1 MTSGSKLW
9 VLVALVMTAAMAVP
23 IRAAEQVPYKGWF
36 CAVPSGPA
44 SYVNFGQATHLGS
57 FQGTAGN
64 VVSQPDGTLTGDYT
78 FVAPDGS
85 SISGSWHV
93 IPTGAPVNGYLPFV
107 EPFTITSGTGR
118 FAGATGTGTAVGSLE
133 LATGNV
139 CTTFT
144 GAIDSVGS
152 TSR

>member
-1 MTSGSKLW
+1 MTPGSKLW
-9 VLVALVMTAAMAVP
+9 VFAVLAMTMGMVVP
-23 IRAAEQVPYKGWF
+23 IRAADHVPFNGWF
-36 CAVPSGPA
+36 CATPSGPTT
-44 SYVNFGQATHLGS
+44 YVNYGRATHVGA
-57 FQGTAGN
+57 FQGTASN
-64 VVSQPDGTLTGDYT
+64 VVALPDGTFTGDYT

-93 IPTGAPVNGYLPFV
+93 FPTGAPVNGYLPFV

-118 FAGATGTGTAVGSLE
+118 FVGATGTGTASGLQE

-144 GAIDSVGS
+144 GTISSVGS
-152 TSR
+152 TRR